1 MTRRQSFIVILAII
15 LALVIGLTVFLIV
28 VQTRYNRILGD
39 EVHAATALEGTYQAS
54 ILLDRQREAL
64 ATSVYLPLDRAS
76 FTQWTADFQ
85 LALQLPNI
93 TNSPED
99 IRQIQQINA
108 AEQQFTRTAL
118 AMPANPTPLQVQLV
132 RNLAEG
138 TEGFLQTY
146 RTTHVINL
154 SELFSTEQTQ
164 RELTIVLLIF
174 ANGAVLVLIL
184 AGFFFLSRLGELQG
198 EALALRETDKMRR
211 DFVSFAAHELR
222 NPASAI
228 KTGASMLSDVELE
241 PVLRAQIVESINRS
255 ADALSRVVLNL
266 LNIGRIEAG
275 ELHLECKPIVLKEMI
290 DELIAE
296 LDIYHPDMGTRVQ
309 QNLPDAIVDVDEE
322 FVKLALS
329 NMLDNAVKYSP
340 PGSPIYICGENGD
353 YKVIIHVRDLGT
365 GVPPELL
372 PQIFDK
378 YETSVGAP
386 YTTRRGVG
394 LGLYMSRLLIEAHG
408 GAVWAESV
416 IGHGTTISF
425 SLPRAQIP
433 PS

>member
-1 MTRRQSFIVILAII
+1 MARRQSFIIILAVI
-15 LALVIGLTVFLIV
+15 LALVVGLTVFLIV

-39 EVHAATALEGTYQAS
+39 EVHAAAALEATYQAS
-54 ILLDRQREAL
+54 MLLNRQREAL
-64 ATSVYLPLDRAS
+64 AASVYLPLDRAS

-85 LALQLPNI
+85 QAFQQPHL
-93 TNSPED
+93 TNSPAD
-99 IRQIQQINA
+99 DQQIQQIRA
-108 AEQQFTRTAL
+108 AEQQFAQAAL
-118 AMPANPTPLQVQLV
+118 ALPANPTPLRVQLV
-132 RNLAEG
+132 RNLAES

-146 RTTHVINL
+146 RTTHSINL

-164 RELTIVLLIF
+164 RELSIVLLLF

-184 AGFFFLSRLGELQG
+184 AGFVFLTRLGQLQG
-198 EALALRETDKMRR
+198 ETLALRETDKMRR

-228 KTGASMLSDVELE
+228 KTGAAMLSDAELE
-241 PVLRAQIVESINRS
+241 PELQAQVVESINRS

-275 ELHLECKPIVLKEMI
+275 ELHLERKPVVLKEMI
-290 DELIAE
+290 DALIAE
-296 LDIYHPDMGTRVQ
+296 LDMYHPGVDKRVQ
-309 QNLPDAIVDVDEE
+309 RNLPDVMVDVDEE
-322 FVKLALS
+322 FIKLALS

-340 PGSPIYICGENGD
+340 PGSPIYIDGGGD
-353 YKVIIHVRDLGT
+353 DRKVTIHVRDVGS
-365 GVPPELL
+365 GVPPDLL
-372 PQIFDK
+372 PYIFDK
-378 YETSVGAP
+378 YETSVSAP
-386 YTTRRGVG
+386 YAARRGVG
-394 LGLYMSRLLIEAHG
+394 LGLYMARLLIEAHG